1 MAAVNKIGDL
11 QLFARINCTDVG
23 CTFRGV
29 DTKNQRLV
37 LVKTFAIY
45 SRANAESAPSRFEQE
60 AAVYAQ
66 IDHPHVVKLLEYGAT
81 DDSQYLVLE
90 FVEGLNLRAL
100 MREGGGAL
108 PAEVALAIFCSL
120 LEGVDEI
127 HRRGFIH
134 RDLKPENILIGNDGG
149 VKICDFDLAIREDSP
164 RQDGAISGS
173 PGYMSPEAIL
183 GEKITPASDIFS
195 LGILFYELLTGAR
208 PFQAG
213 SASGEMNAIVKL
225 PPVLLSTINPQAPP
239 LLDELFAGLLAKAPP
254 QRLSGAREAIA
265 WLDDHF
271 VLGAPESRRQLVQKY
286 ISAPQTYQPLGL
298 PVKARVEKATSPRP
312 TTRLT
317 PARRWQRSL
326 VLAGLALAVLTS
338 LMWRMNRADSSM
350 DEELLSSHVPSD
362 SNRQALSQIGAIK
375 EQSELPNFR
384 DKRNDEQSAV
394 MATAASSSDDS
405 LHAMNARARVPAIRP
420 FTIHSNP
427 WAYLFVDGDSIGMT
441 PLENAV
447 LLSEGQHELRFKNPK
462 LPPVT
467 FVAMIDTAA
476 AAVLT
481 FSLWEKVAQL
491 EMHIT
496 PWAEIFMNGERRELP
511 TSEGTMILAPG
522 KYSLRFVHPQLGE
535 KHEVVFLR
543 AGETRKVLINMF

>member
-1 MAAVNKIGDL
+1 MKKIGDL

-23 CTFRGV
+23 CTFRAM
-29 DTKNQRLV
+29 DTKTQRLV
-37 LVKTFAIY
+37 LVKTFASY
-45 SRANAESAPSRFEQE
+45 SRANAESAQSRFEQE

-66 IDHPHVVKLLEYGAT
+66 IDHPHVVKLLDYGAT
-81 DDSQYLVLE
+81 DDTQYLVLE

-100 MREGGGAL
+100 MKEASGAL
-108 PAEVALAIFCSL
+108 PMDVALEIFSRL

-134 RDLKPENILIGNDGG
+134 RDLKPENILIGNDGS
-149 VKICDFDLAIREDSP
+149 VKICDFDLAIREGSS
-164 RQDGAISGS
+164 RRDGGITGS

-183 GEKITPASDIFS
+183 GEKVTPASDIFS
-195 LGILFYELLTGAR
+195 LGILFYELLIGAR
-208 PFQAG
+208 PFQAS

-225 PPVLLSTINPQAPP
+225 PPVPLSTINRQAPS
-239 LLDELFAGLLAKAPP
+239 LLDELFTRLLAKAPS

-265 WLDDHF
+265 WLDNHF
-271 VLGAPESRRQLVQKY
+271 VFGAPESRRQLVQKY
-286 ISAPQTYQPLGL
+286 VSAPQTYQPVTL
-298 PVKARVEKATSPRP
+298 PVKARVEKATSQRP

-317 PARRWQRSL
+317 PARRWQRGL

-350 DEELLSSHVPSD
+350 DKAVLSSHAPAD
-362 SNRQALSQIGAIK
+362 SNRQALSQIGAIE
-375 EQSELPNFR
+375 EQSDLPNRR
-384 DKRNDEQSAV
+384 DRQSGEKRPV
-394 MATAASSSDDS
+394 VATTAPASDDS
-405 LHAMNARARVPAIRP
+405 LLAMNTRTRVPAIRP

-467 FVAMIDTAA
+467 FVARIDTTTPAMLA
-476 AAVLT
+476 

-491 EMHIT
+491 EVHIT
-496 PWAEIFMNGERRELP
+496 PWAEMFMNGERRELP

-535 KHEVVFLR
+535 KNEVVFLR
-543 AGETRKVLINMF
+543 PGETRKVLINMF